1 MSHDLI
7 LLQVMDAM
15 RTAVTNLLGS
25 LPPSY
30 FNVTVSAKQEDM
42 AQIMYSA
49 LMMGYMY
56 RNAQYR
62 IDLDY
67 DAQIEGE
74 LVATTFTY
82 CMPHITLNFRLARS
96 SRILVS

>member
-1 MSHDLI
+1 M
-7 LLQVMDAM
+7 
-15 RTAVTNLLGS
+15 TNLLGT
-25 LPPSY
+25 LPPNF
-30 FNVTVSAKQEDM
+30 FNVTVSASQEDM

-67 DAQIEGE
+67 NAQVEGMLPNGAACLQLQRTFITRDKMYF
-74 LVATTFTY
+74 LV
-82 CMPHITLNFRLARS
+82 
-96 SRILVS
+96 VQK

>member
-1 MSHDLI
+1 M
-7 LLQVMDAM
+7 LLQVMDAI
-15 RTAVTNLLGS
+15 RTAVTNLLGT

-42 AQIMYSA
+42 AQIMYNA

-67 DAQIEGE
+67 DAQVEG
-74 LVATTFTY
+74 LHLPYLPAG
-82 CMPHITLNFRLARS
+82 NRA
-96 SRILVS
+96 

>member
-1 MSHDLI
+1 MLEHLASSS
-7 LLQVMDAM
+7 QVMDAI
-15 RTAVTNLLGS
+15 RTAVTNLLGT

-30 FNVTVSAKQEDM
+30 LNVTVSAKQEDM
-42 AQIMYSA
+42 AQIMYNA

-67 DAQIEGE
+67 DAQVEGRVW
-74 LVATTFTY
+74 L
-82 CMPHITLNFRLARS
+82 
-96 SRILVS
+96 